1 MAANVE
7 FGTYEASDFE
17 DMKSVRVH
25 VDIYFDGTL
34 NNMYNTEHGETQ
46 SPTFEKYGK
55 AKKQNT
61 SYYNDKSNVARL
73 WEVSTQG
80 TTKIYID
87 GIGTEKERKD
97 STMGYAFGSGDTGVI
112 GKVAIGCDKVVEKVL
127 NEKNSA
133 NAKKVELLVLDVFG
147 FSRGSAAARN
157 FVHEVGRKEHKSRMM
172 PVPVGRTVIL
182 QRQDDDGNPTS
193 LETVPQYG
201 QLGVKLK
208 AANVEVDR
216 IIIRFLGIFDTVS
229 SYHPTL
235 SAFPKFDN
243 DVNELH
249 LNHIGHSMNVVH
261 FTAENEHRTN
271 FSLTHS
277 PFGLEKSLPG
287 VHSDIGGSY
296 KNSIE
301 VVEEIETTWTDRRK
315 LLPLRDQLVDD
326 GWYQPD
332 QLEITG
338 GNFYFALQGTRLLR
352 NTYSFIPL
360 HFMAE
365 IGKTKLV
372 QFDTQKLE
380 NEKYSIEKLESGY
393 TQDMAD
399 LLKRVKARLRRYVF
413 DGGPAYSFVP
423 THVMQPNQEQQDL
436 RRLRNEFLHWSAR
449 REGIGMDPN
458 NNRQRIEY

>member
-1 MAANVE
+1 MAENVT
-7 FGTYEASDFE
+7 FGTYEASEFE
-17 DMKSVRVH
+17 DITAVRVH
-25 VDIYFDGTL
+25 IDVYFDGTL
-34 NNMYNTEHGETQ
+34 NNMYNSEHFDNN
-46 SPTFEKYGK
+46 SPEFQKSGGN
-55 AKKQNT
+55 KKKKDS

-73 WEVSTQG
+73 WEVSRQD
-80 TTKIYID
+80 TKIYID
-87 GIGTEKERKD
+87 GIGTEKGKKD
-97 STMGYAFGSGDTGVI
+97 STMGFAFGSGDTGVI
-112 GKVAIGCDKVVEKVL
+112 GKVSIGCDQVVEKVGV
-127 NEKNSA
+127 KIQGYD
-133 NAKKVELLVLDVFG
+133 KVSLLILDVFG

-172 PVPVGRTVIL
+172 PVSVGETIVM

-193 LETVPQYG
+193 LETVPEYG

-208 AANVEVDR
+208 AANHKVDK
-216 IIIRFLGIFDTVS
+216 IIVRYLGIFDTVS

-235 SAFPKFDN
+235 SLRPNFRN
-243 DVNELH
+243 DVDELH

-277 PFGLEKSLPG
+277 PVGMEKSFPG

-296 KNSIE
+296 KNGTE
-301 VVEEIETTWTDRRK
+301 VVEEIETTWTNRNRLNPLKEK
-315 LLPLRDQLVDD
+315 LVAD
-326 GWYQPD
+326 GWYNPD

-338 GNFYFALQGTRLLR
+338 GNFYFALQGTRELR

-372 QFDTQKLE
+372 PFDTDTLE
-380 NEKYSIEKLESGY
+380 KEKYSIEKLEEGY
-393 TQDMAD
+393 TQEMAD
-399 LLKRVKARLRRYVF
+399 LLKRVKAKLRAYVF
-413 DGGPAYSFVP
+413 DGGPAYSFIP
-423 THVMQPNQEQQDL
+423 SHVMPPNAEQQDL
-436 RRLRNEFLHWSAR
+436 RKLRNKFLHWSAR

-458 NNRQRIEY
+458 SDRKRIVY